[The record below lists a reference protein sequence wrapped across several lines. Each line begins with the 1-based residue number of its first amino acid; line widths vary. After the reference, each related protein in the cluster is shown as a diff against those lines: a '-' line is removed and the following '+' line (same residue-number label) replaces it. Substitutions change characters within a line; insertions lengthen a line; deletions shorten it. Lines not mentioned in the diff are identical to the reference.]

1 MCSGILRLK
10 KKCLS
15 RLLKNN
21 IKTDKYNLS
30 RFLEAQSKSYESA
43 IIELSRGKKTGHW
56 MWFIFPQII
65 GLGSSDITKLYSIKS
80 IEEARAFLDHPV
92 LGQRLFKSCEILLK
106 LEDVSISDVMGFPDD
121 LKLKS
126 SMTLFAYVSLPD
138 SIFTK
143 VLNKYF
149 EGALDL
155 TSIEI
160 INRLKQNN
168 N

>member
-1 MCSGILRLK
+1 MTIR
-10 KKCLS
+10 
-15 RLLKNN
+15 
-21 IKTDKYNLS
+21 TDIYNLE
-30 RFLEAQSKSYESA
+30 RFVTAQNDSYESA

-56 MWFIFPQII
+56 MWYIFPQII

-126 SMTLFAYVSLPD
+126 SMTLFTYVSLPD

>member
-1 MCSGILRLK
+1 M
-10 KKCLS
+10 
-15 RLLKNN
+15 
-21 IKTDKYNLS
+21 
-30 RFLEAQSKSYESA
+30 
-43 IIELSRGKKTGHW
+43 IELSLGKKTGHW
-56 MWFIFPQII
+56 MWYIFPQID
-65 GLGSSDITKLYSIKS
+65 GLGSTDTTKLYSIKS
-80 IEEARAFLDHPV
+80 IEEAQTYLDHPV
-92 LGQRLFKSCEILLK
+92 LGERLIKSCEILLT
-106 LEDVSISDVMGFPDD
+106 LEGVSISDVMGFPDD

>member
-1 MCSGILRLK
+1 MTIR
-10 KKCLS
+10 
-15 RLLKNN
+15 
-21 IKTDKYNLS
+21 TDIYNLE
-30 RFLEAQSKSYESA
+30 RFVTAQNDSYESA

-56 MWFIFPQII
+56 MWYIFPQII

-121 LKLKS
+121 LNLKS

-155 TSIEI
+155 NSIEI

>member
-1 MCSGILRLK
+1 MTIR
-10 KKCLS
+10 
-15 RLLKNN
+15 
-21 IKTDKYNLS
+21 TDIYNLE
-30 RFLEAQSKSYESA
+30 RFVTAQNDSYESA

-56 MWFIFPQII
+56 MWYIFPQII

-106 LEDVSISDVMGFPDD
+106 LKDVSISDVMGFPDD

-126 SMTLFAYVSLPD
+126 SMTLFACVSLPD